1 MMQQHQIR
9 ATQEY
14 NELED
19 RISRLSTFLNSPRA
33 LAVEQAERTLM
44 VSQLASM
51 RAYSAFLS
59 ARIRLWQS

>member
-1 MMQQHQIR
+1 MMQSDQVR

-14 NELED
+14 NALED
-19 RISRLSTFLNSPRA
+19 RISELSAFLNSPRA
-33 LAVEQAERTLM
+33 LAVEQAERILM